1 MGTGDTG
8 RETPGGG
15 CRPTGGGERAAGSR
29 WLIASKVR
37 RRRLEGDRLR
47 CGKARRGQV
56 ALRLWVAI
64 SSVVFRLVP
73 VEKESVS

>member
-1 MGTGDTG
+1 MAD
-8 RETPGGG
+8 
-15 CRPTGGGERAAGSR
+15 S
-29 WLIASKVR
+29 
-37 RRRLEGDRLR
+37 LEGSKA
-47 CGKARRGQV
+47 KARRGQVALRGQLALRGQVVALRKGSKGQV